1 MTSEKSGKK
10 ILILGGGFGGL
21 YCAKKLEG
29 LMAKQKIDDGEIM
42 LVSRQNFF
50 VFTPML
56 PQVVSGM
63 IESTHVV
70 VPLRQVL
77 KNTKFY
83 EAEIA
88 SIDVDRKRVNLLL
101 DNANNNS
108 HDIIHGEN
116 RSTLSDLAIDYDHL
130 VISLGS

>member
-1 MTSEKSGKK
+1 
-10 ILILGGGFGGL
+10 
-21 YCAKKLEG
+21 
-29 LMAKQKIDDGEIM
+29 MAKQKINDTEII

-63 IESTHVV
+63 IESNHVV

-101 DNANNNS
+101 DGANNNY
-108 HDIIHGEN
+108 HDNIHGEN
-116 RSTLSDLAIDYDHL
+116 APTSSDLTIDYDHL
-130 VISLGS
+130 VISIG